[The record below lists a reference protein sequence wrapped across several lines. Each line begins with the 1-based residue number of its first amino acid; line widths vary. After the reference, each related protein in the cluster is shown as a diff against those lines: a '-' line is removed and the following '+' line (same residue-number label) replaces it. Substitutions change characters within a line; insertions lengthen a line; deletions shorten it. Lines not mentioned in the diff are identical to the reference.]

1 MARVASTSAFI
12 HGRSLMCFNAGAGAA
27 RREAKEQRADDEA
40 RKARIKDGM
49 GQIDGIFG
57 KFDDNFFNERA
68 KAYSA
73 YATPQLDRQLQDQ
86 KKNLIF
92 ALSRTGNLNSSA
104 ANEMNGKLVYD
115 GDVART
121 GIANEGLNQ
130 ANALRGQVEN
140 TRGNVVAELNATGDS
155 TAAAQAALRNSV
167 NLNTPQG
174 YSPLGNMF
182 ANFAQTVGNIGS
194 NAGNNY
200 QGFMGGGTKI
210 FGATNGAQ
218 RIVG

>member
-1 MARVASTSAFI
+1 
-12 HGRSLMCFNAGAGAA
+12 MCFSGDAGAA
-27 RREAKEQRADDEA
+27 KREAARQRSDEES
-40 RKARIKDGM
+40 RKQRIADGM
-49 GQIDGIFG
+49 GQIDKVFG
-57 KFDDNFFNERA
+57 AFDDDFFERRA

-73 YATPQLDRQLQDQ
+73 YATPQLDRQLTDQ

-104 ANEMNGKLVYD
+104 ANELNGKLVYD

-121 GIANEGLNQ
+121 GIASEGLNQ
-130 ANALRGQVEN
+130 ANALRGNIEN
-140 TRGNVVAELNATGDS
+140 SRGNIVASLNATGDN
-155 TAAAQAALRNSV
+155 QAAIDSAMRNSV

-182 ANFAQTVGNIGS
+182 ANFAGTVANIGS
-194 NAGNNY
+194 NAGNGY
-200 QGFMGGGTKI
+200 QGFMGNGAKI
-210 FGATNGAQ
+210 FGAPNGAQ

>member
-1 MARVASTSAFI
+1 
-12 HGRSLMCFNAGAGAA
+12 MCFSAGAGEAKREAA
-27 RREAKEQRADDEA
+27 RQRADEEA
-40 RKARIKDGM
+40 RKSRIKDGM
-49 GQIDGIFG
+49 GQIDGVFG
-57 KFDDNFFNERA
+57 AFDNDFFERRA

-73 YATPQLDRQLQDQ
+73 YATPQLDRQLMDQ

-121 GIANEGLNQ
+121 GVANEGLNQ
-130 ANALRGQVEN
+130 ANALRSSVEN
-140 TRGNVVAELNATGDS
+140 TRGNIVSALNATGDN
-155 TAAAQAALRNSV
+155 QAAIDSAMRSSV

-182 ANFAQTVGNIGS
+182 ANFANTVANIGS
-194 NAGNNY
+194 NANNGY
-200 QGFMGGGTKI
+200 SGFAKGWEFNPVISNAK
-210 FGATNGAQ
+210 GAQ